1 VPYGR
6 SQILLDA
13 EPPAGALDVDPREG
27 SAVSPDRLLWQ
38 RLRANRPAIL
48 AGRAIIVLLL
58 IAILAPLIVAILGLP
73 GPDVHN
79 AGTVN
84 SFGIPA
90 GPSFSHPFGVD
101 EMGRD
106 VLVRVIYGA
115 RTALIVGIG
124 GTAIATLIGTAI
136 GLLAGLYGG
145 WTRTV
150 LMGIVDAFL
159 AFPAV
164 LLALGIGD
172 ACRTGGCVRGVIQ
185 PGVSTVTF
193 AVALC
198 SFPYLA
204 RFVYRRVVAL
214 REQQFVLAARS
225 LGASSGEI
233 LQREILPNLLA
244 PLAAYSLLLI
254 PANILL
260 EAAMAFLGVGIGS
273 STADWGQMISRAGS
287 DILSGDSAWW
297 YLVFPGLALLLAA
310 LAFNVAADGLLDAL
324 RGRGSGER

>member
-1 VPYGR
+1 MPYGR
-6 SQILLDA
+6 SQILIDA
-13 EPPAGALDVDPREG
+13 EAPAGALDFDARDA

-84 SFGIPA
+84 SFGVPD
-90 GPSFSHPFGVD
+90 GPSFSHPFGID
-101 EMGRD
+101 DMGRD
-106 VLVRVIYGA
+106 VFVRVLYGA

-124 GTAIATLIGTAI
+124 GTAIAALIGTAI

-204 RFVYRRVVAL
+204 RFVYRRVVTL
-214 REQQFVLAARS
+214 HEQQFVLAARS
-225 LGASSGEI
+225 LGASRGRSSSG
-233 LQREILPNLLA
+233 R
-244 PLAAYSLLLI
+244 
-254 PANILL
+254 
-260 EAAMAFLGVGIGS
+260 S
-273 STADWGQMISRAGS
+273 SPTCLFPWPRTRSCSSRRTS
-287 DILSGDSAWW
+287 CSRRRWRSSAWAP
-297 YLVFPGLALLLAA
+297 VPPRPTG
-310 LAFNVAADGLLDAL
+310 D
-324 RGRGSGER
+324 R